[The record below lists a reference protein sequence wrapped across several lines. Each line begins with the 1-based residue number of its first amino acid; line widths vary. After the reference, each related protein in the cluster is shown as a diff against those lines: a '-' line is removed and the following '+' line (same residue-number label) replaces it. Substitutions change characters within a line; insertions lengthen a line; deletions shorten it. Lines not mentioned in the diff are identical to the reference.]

1 MAEYA
6 VGGSP
11 YIGGDC
17 GACDGNVTGGGIYS
31 DWKQSSGMASVGV
44 YILKVICLIVILILA
59 AVDVSGQGN
68 DQMRMAWGAFV
79 FIYILLV
86 VFEGVG
92 EAFNANVEVSMK
104 SP

>member
-17 GACDGNVTGGGIYS
+17 GACDGNVTGGGMYS
-31 DWKQSSGMASVGV
+31 DWKQSSGMSSVGV
-44 YILKVICLIVILILA
+44 YVLKVICLIVILILA

-86 VFEGVG
+86 VFEGLG
-92 EAFNANVEVSMK
+92 EYVNDKVEITRK
-104 SP
+104 N